1 MERSFKKEVDALRLG
16 DGETFRGEG
25 ILAVTK
31 ALLQSGVSYVGGYQG
46 APVSH
51 LLDVMVDAED
61 LLADLGV
68 HVETCTNEAAAA
80 AMLGASIN
88 YPLRGAV
95 TWKSIVG
102 TNVAAD
108 ALSNLA
114 SPGVIGGALIVLG
127 EDYGEGASVIQERS
141 YAYAMKSSIWLLDPR
156 PDLPTIV
163 AMVEKGFEL
172 SEASHAP
179 VMLDLRVR
187 ACHVTGE
194 FTAKNNKRGAYS
206 GQHRLEGPPRFDYGR
221 LAHPPV
227 IFTQER
233 LKIEQRLPAAQTFIR
248 EHKLNELIAGEASE
262 IGIIVLGGLTNGL
275 LRALARFDLADLY
288 GVSRLPIYV
297 LNVAYPLVPEEV
309 KDFCLG
315 KRAVLVVEEGSPE
328 YVEQQV
334 NMILRNADIA
344 TRVHGKDCLS
354 KSGDYNSEAF
364 IRGLAAFLTKTRPAG
379 IDAEAVA
386 RRAEE
391 FLAHKRGIVAA
402 VGDIPPRPPNFCT
415 GCPERPVF
423 AAIKLAQREIGPTHI
438 SADIGCHSF
447 ATFAPFSLGNSI
459 LGYGMSLASAAAVG
473 PNMAK
478 RSISIMGDGGFWHNG
493 LITGVASN
501 MFNKGDGVLIVMQ
514 NGYASA
520 TGQQYLPSS
529 AANRSGT
536 PTGITIEKTLRSLG
550 VTWLRTVRS
559 YSVAKMAKTLKEAM
573 RTAERGL
580 KVIIADGE
588 CMLARQRRIRAED
601 ADKLKRGER
610 VVKTRFG
617 VDDEICTGDHSC
629 IRLSGCPSL
638 TVKPNPDPL
647 RTDPVAAVI
656 ESCVGCGLCG
666 EVAHAAVLCP
676 SFYRADVISNPSRWD
691 RALFRMRSAVI
702 GWLGGGTPSPSPQ
715 RGEAQAASGRR
726 SLDEERRC
734 EASAMVR
741 GLGPLGDSPKDSR
754 TPSPQPSSLWG
765 EGARIS
771 APQSDVRPLTILIA
785 ALGGEGGGVLTDWI
799 VAAAASQNFP
809 VQSTSIPGV
818 AQRTGATTYHI
829 ELVPSPM
836 ADTRR
841 PILALAP
848 GIGDVDL
855 VVASELMEAGRAIAS
870 GFVTPERTTTIA
882 STSRSYLVVEKMAMG
897 DGRYDQQ
904 KLLQSVE
911 KSSKATLLLDL
922 EAIAR
927 EAGTM
932 INAVMLGAIAGA
944 GALPIPTDAFEAAI
958 RADGKAVDANLRGFR
973 AGYDAARGG
982 SHLRADPTKR
992 HHAPAASLA
1001 DLENAIARMP
1011 EAARAFMTEGVRRLA
1026 AYQDIAYARLYLD
1039 RLAPIRDADA
1049 KANAED
1055 QLLAETAR
1063 QLAVRMSYED
1073 VIRVAQAKIDPER
1086 FARIAAE
1093 MGIKPDQ
1100 PFALTEFLKP
1110 GVEEFCSVLPPW
1122 LAKRILALA
1131 EKHDRLARAH
1141 WGMEI
1146 NTASVSGF
1154 LRFFILAKLR
1164 GFRPRTWRFR
1174 EEQREI
1180 ETWLRLIARAAP
1192 LSAELATEIAE
1203 CARLIK
1209 GYGDTHKR
1217 GSDNY
1222 RVIVS
1227 QVIEPALAGAIAPRQ
1242 AVDAVA
1248 SARTAALLDPEG
1260 DALAKCLGAI
1270 GSQSSQRIAAE

>member
-16 DGETFRGEG
+16 AGEVFRGEG

-156 PDLPTIV
+156 SDLPTIV
-163 AMVEKGFEL
+163 RMVEQGFEL

-179 VMLDLRVR
+179 VMIDLRVR
-187 ACHVTGE
+187 ACHLTGE
-194 FTAKNNKRGAYS
+194 FVAKDNRSGAYS
-206 GQHRLEGPPRFDYGR
+206 GRHRLEGPPRFEYGK

-233 LKIEQRLPAAQTFIR
+233 LKIEQRLPAAQKFTR
-248 EHKLNELIAGEASE
+248 EQKLNEFIPGDIGE

-275 LRALARFDLADLY
+275 LRALGRLDLADLY
-288 GVSRLPIYV
+288 GVSRIPIYV

-309 KDFCLG
+309 KEFCVS
-315 KRAVLVVEEGSPE
+315 KRAVLVVEEGSPD
-328 YVEQQV
+328 YVEQQINV
-334 NMILRNADIA
+334 ILRGADIS
-344 TRVHGKDCLS
+344 TRVLGKGCLPR
-354 KSGDYNSEAF
+354 SGDFTSEVF
-364 IRGLAAFLTKTRPAG
+364 LRGIAAFLKETRPGAV
-379 IDAEAVA
+379 DADSVA
-386 RRAEE
+386 ASAEQM
-391 FLAHKRGIVAA
+391 LAHKPAMMAA

-423 AAIKLAQREIGPTHI
+423 TAIKLAQREIGPTHI

-473 PNMAK
+473 PNMEK
-478 RSISIMGDGGFWHNG
+478 RTISVMGDGGFWHNG
-493 LITGVASN
+493 VITGVASN
-501 MFNKGDGVLIVMQ
+501 VFNNGDGVLIVMQ

-529 AANRSGT
+529 KANRSGT
-536 PTGITIEKTLRSLG
+536 PTGISIEKTLRSLG
-550 VTWLRTVRS
+550 VKWLRTVRT
-559 YSVAKMAKTLKEAM
+559 YSVAKMAATLKEAM
-573 RTAERGL
+573 RTAQHGL

-588 CMLARQRRIRAED
+588 CMLARQRRLRVENSE
-601 ADKLKRGER
+601 KLKRGER
-610 VVKTRFG
+610 VVTTRFG

-647 RTDPVAAVI
+647 RSDPVAAVI

-676 SFYRADVISNPSRWD
+676 SFYRVDVIANPTWWD
-691 RALFRMRSAVI
+691 RKLYDLRSRVV
-702 GWLGGGTPSPSPQ
+702 GWLRSRAESNSPSEAVKERAKPSPSLQPTPVPNVLPQ
-715 RGEAQAASGRR
+715 GGREQQATSGREQAN
-726 SLDEERRC
+726 L
-734 EASAMVR
+734 
-741 GLGPLGDSPKDSR
+741 
-754 TPSPQPSSLWG
+754 
-765 EGARIS
+765 
-771 APQSDVRPLTILIA
+771 RPLTLLIA

-829 ELVPSPM
+829 EFVPKAFAAPTPPSP
-836 ADTRR
+836 ASGGGLGRGR

-848 GIGDVDL
+848 GVGDVDL

-870 GFVTPERTTTIA
+870 GFVTPDRTMTIA

-904 KLLQSVE
+904 RLIQAVQKNSQ
-911 KSSKATLLLDL
+911 KALLLDL

-927 EAGTM
+927 ESGAM
-932 INAVMLGAIAGA
+932 ISAVMLGVIAGA
-944 GALPIPTDAFEAAI
+944 GRLPIPAEAFEVAI

-973 AGYDAARGG
+973 AGLAAAQSGAGAESVPGKRY
-982 SHLRADPTKR
+982 RA
-992 HHAPAASLA
+992 AASLLA
-1001 DLENAIARMP
+1001 ELESEVARMP
-1011 EAARAFMTEGVRRLA
+1011 APARAFMTEGVRRLA
-1026 AYQDIAYARLYLD
+1026 AYQDVAYARLYLD
-1039 RLAPIRDADA
+1039 RLGPIRDADA
-1049 KANAED
+1049 KAGAD
-1055 QLLAETAR
+1055 GKLLAETAR
-1063 QLAVRMSYED
+1063 HLAVRMSYED
-1073 VIRVAQAKIDPER
+1073 VIRVAQAKIDP
-1086 FARIAAE
+1086 ARMSRVIAQ
-1093 MGIKPDQ
+1093 MGVKPEQ
-1100 PFALTEFLKP
+1100 PYSVTEFLKP
-1110 GVEEFCSVLPPW
+1110 GVDEFCSVLPPW
-1122 LAKRILALA
+1122 LARRILAFA
-1131 EKHDRLARAH
+1131 ERHAGFARAH
-1141 WGMEI
+1141 WGMEL
-1146 NTASVSGF
+1146 NTASIFGY
-1154 LRFFILAKLR
+1154 LRFVTLAKLR
-1164 GFRPRTWRFR
+1164 PWRPKTYRFQ
-1174 EEQREI
+1174 EEQKAI
-1180 ETWLRLIARAAP
+1180 TAWLRHIADAAP
-1192 LSAELATEIAE
+1192 LSAELAIEIAE

-1217 GSDNY
+1217 GTANY
-1222 RVIVS
+1222 RVI
-1227 QVIEPALAGAIAPRQ
+1227 ETELMLPALAGSMAPRQ
-1242 AVDAVA
+1242 AAEA
-1248 SARTAALLDPEG
+1248 IANARTAALLDPEG
-1260 DALAKCLGAI
+1260 EALSKCIVAI
-1270 GSQSSQRIAAE
+1270 HSQSSHRIAAE